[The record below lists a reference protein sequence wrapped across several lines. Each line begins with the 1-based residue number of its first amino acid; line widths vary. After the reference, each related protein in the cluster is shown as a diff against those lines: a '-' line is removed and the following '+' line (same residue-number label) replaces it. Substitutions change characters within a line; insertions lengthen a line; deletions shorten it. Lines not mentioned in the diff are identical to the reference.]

1 RGDQS
6 GLRRTGRAPGHPVAR
21 AQNAV
26 QTRRAADPPT
36 GPDRAVRRSADT
48 ARRVPPG
55 LVRVRGT
62 VRTPGTPGAPS
73 RPDLRHRVPCPQH
86 APGARGLSSPAAS
99 TGAGEGGHEQWLLPG
114 DRCTVGSMTLKTTS
128 FLSVRRT
135 GRLAAVGAAALTAA
149 VVLTA
154 CGSTDG
160 DASAAVTDENVTV
173 EVGESDASA
182 EAFNDA
188 DVMFVQMMI
197 PHHAQALEMAEIMLA
212 KEGLDPEVV
221 ALVEQIRDA
230 QGPEIALMTGWLADW

>member
-1 RGDQS
+1 
-6 GLRRTGRAPGHPVAR
+6 
-21 AQNAV
+21 
-26 QTRRAADPPT
+26 
-36 GPDRAVRRSADT
+36 
-48 ARRVPPG
+48 
-55 LVRVRGT
+55 
-62 VRTPGTPGAPS
+62 
-73 RPDLRHRVPCPQH
+73 
-86 APGARGLSSPAAS
+86 
-99 TGAGEGGHEQWLLPG
+99 
-114 DRCTVGSMTLKTTS
+114 MTLKTTS
-128 FLSVRRT
+128 LLSVRRT
-135 GRLAAVGAAALTAA
+135 GRLTAVGAAALTAA

-230 QGPEIALMTGWLADW
+230 QGPEIALMTGWLADWGAPELDPADPHVAEMDGMVPAEGIEELRAAEGTAAEQLFLAQMIEHHVGAVDMAEDQIADGVAPEVTALSEEIIAAQQAEIDQMTAMLGD

>member
-154 CGSTDG
+154 CGSSDSATATDQ
-160 DASAAVTDENVTV
+160 EQVTV
-173 EVGESDASA
+173 EVEDPGAGA
-182 EAFNDA
+182 EAVNDA

-230 QGPEIALMTGWLADW
+230 QGPEIALMTG